1 MAILGNDMTQ
11 SEEKIKQV
19 PGQAES
25 IHAGTQIEIWEQKS
39 DSETTRQKKPSRTYL
54 RLLRLK
60 LRLLRLKEE
69 GTPEQKRKAE
79 ELEKR
84 IGI

>member
-1 MAILGNDMTQ
+1 MY
-11 SEEKIKQV
+11 IKQSTRREE
-19 PGQAES
+19 QEQKMTKS
-25 IHAGTQIEIWEQKS
+25 ISVGKQIEIWEQKS

-60 LRLLRLKEE
+60 LRLLRLKKE